1 MRKIWGLTFAS
12 LLALG
17 GMACA
22 KTADT
27 QTETGEAAQA
37 QAQIAAPAG
46 EESMVKKVLV
56 AYYSYSGNT
65 AAVARQIAVKT
76 GRDLYEIKTD
86 HAYPEAYSPMT
97 QQVKK
102 EIEAGFR
109 PELAGAVPDI
119 GQYDVVFIGTPN
131 WWGTLAP
138 AVSSFLE
145 KNDFAGKT
153 VIPFNTNGG
162 GGMQNCEK
170 DMRAALPN
178 ATVLEGAAFA
188 GRSSGAPESAL
199 NKWLERLGFQ
209 R

>member
-1 MRKIWGLTFAS
+1 MRKIWGLTFAGF
-12 LLALG
+12 LALG
-17 GMACA
+17 GIACA

-27 QTETGEAAQA
+27 QTETDVAAPVQTQA
-37 QAQIAAPAG
+37 AAPAG
-46 EESMVKKVLV
+46 EESMPKKVLV

-65 AAVARQIAVKT
+65 AAVARQIAAKT
-76 GRDLYEIKTD
+76 GGDLYEIKTD
-86 HAYPEAYSPMT
+86 HAYPEAYRPMT
-97 QQVKK
+97 QQAKE

-109 PELAGAVPDI
+109 PELTGAMPDI
-119 GQYDVVFIGTPN
+119 SQYDVVFIGTPN

-145 KNDFAGKT
+145 KNDFTGKT
-153 VIPFNTNGG
+153 VVPFNTHGG

-188 GRSSGAPESAL
+188 GRSSGASESAL
-199 NKWLERLGFQ
+199 NNWLGRLGF
-209 R
+209 